1 MDHPFHQ
8 FIHLRVGYGGPYM
21 TNVGTRQVL
30 PNPPATEI
38 TFGTHDDGIHG
49 LASALRSGKS
59 FYQGLIC
66 HVSNRNKVNKTRAVI
81 FTHRQK

>member
-21 TNVGTRQVL
+21 TNAGTRQVL

-49 LASALRSGKS
+49 LAERKKFLPRPDLSRVELE
-59 FYQGLIC
+59 
-66 HVSNRNKVNKTRAVI
+66 
-81 FTHRQK
+81 